1 MLIQQGIQD
10 ALNWGNMAASLIYG
24 PLWGSS
30 KEAVKF
36 TMTSVWEG
44 DYKNGKRGYFLSF

>member
-10 ALNWGNMAASLIYG
+10 ALDWGSMAASLIYD

-30 KEAVKF
+30 KEAVRL

-44 DYKNGKRGYFLSF
+44 DYKNGEMGYFPSF